1 MPVADVYT
9 SEQVSLDPMSQE
21 NIRDPFALF
30 ERLRHKGPVYWNDQ
44 YSFWMVSG
52 YDEVK
57 SVLQD
62 VDDFSSATEGAVAKR
77 AEGLPASSRTS
88 FEIGKRFFHRHLQTA
103 DAPVHTLHRRAVMRG
118 FMPLVTGVV
127 KQSLENR
134 VDRLID
140 VLIAKGSS
148 DFVADFAY
156 PLPSLVI
163 FDLLGVSE
171 EDHSTIRDTAELFWQ
186 FPAAVYRQDVE
197 LLDRIAT
204 QALCAEAVILR
215 LLEERRISPKVDLI
229 SALARPEAGED
240 VIPDGDIVVMCI
252 FLLMAGHETTAN
264 LLSGSI
270 LHLLQEREQWTQLLL
285 NPLLVPG
292 AVEELLRFVSP
303 VLWVPR
309 VVRHDVQL
317 GGHRLSAGQEV
328 RVSIG
333 AANHDPKRFVLPEKL
348 VLSRSGASPVAFGY
362 GLHSCLGAALARME
376 ASTALKGLLRRTPG
390 IRLQTETVEYAPIYF
405 LRALK
410 SLPIAV
416 GKS

>member
-1 MPVADVYT
+1 
-9 SEQVSLDPMSQE
+9 
-21 NIRDPFALF
+21 
-30 ERLRHKGPVYWNDQ
+30 
-44 YSFWMVSG
+44 
-52 YDEVK
+52 
-57 SVLQD
+57 
-62 VDDFSSATEGAVAKR
+62 
-77 AEGLPASSRTS
+77 
-88 FEIGKRFFHRHLQTA
+88 
-103 DAPVHTLHRRAVMRG
+103 
-118 FMPLVTGVV
+118 
-127 KQSLENR
+127 
-134 VDRLID
+134 
-140 VLIAKGSS
+140 
-148 DFVADFAY
+148 
-156 PLPSLVI
+156 
-163 FDLLGVSE
+163 
-171 EDHSTIRDTAELFWQ
+171 
-186 FPAAVYRQDVE
+186 
-197 LLDRIAT
+197 
-204 QALCAEAVILR
+204 
-215 LLEERRISPKVDLI
+215 
-229 SALARPEAGED
+229 
-240 VIPDGDIVVMCI
+240 VMCI

-309 VVRHDVQL
+309 VVRNDVQL

-362 GLHSCLGAALARME
+362 GLHSCLGAAMARME
-376 ASTALKGLLRRTPG
+376 ASTALRGLLRRTPDM
-390 IRLQTETVEYAPIYF
+390 RLLTESVEYAPIYF

>member
-1 MPVADVYT
+1 MSVANAYAG
-9 SEQVSLDPMSQE
+9 EQVSFDPMSQG
-21 NIRDPFALF
+21 NLRDPFAMF
-30 ERLRHKGPVYWNDQ
+30 ERLRHKGPVYWNGQ

-57 SVLQD
+57 SVLRD
-62 VDDFSSATEGAVAKR
+62 VDHFSSATEEAVAKR
-77 AEGLPASSRTS
+77 AEGLPASSLAS

-118 FMPLVTGVV
+118 LMPLVSGVV

-148 DFVADFAY
+148 DFVSDFAY
-156 PLPSLVI
+156 PLPAQVI
-163 FDLLGVSE
+163 FDLLGIPE
-171 EDHSTIRDTAELFWQ
+171 EEHATIRDTAELFWQ

-197 LLDRIAT
+197 LLDRIA
-204 QALCAEAVILR
+204 ALALRSEAVLLR

-229 SALARPEAGED
+229 SALVRPEMSENA
-240 VIPDGDIVVMCI
+240 IPDDDIVVMCT

-270 LHLLQEREQWTQLLL
+270 LHLLQERDHWTQLLL
-285 NPLLVPG
+285 NPLLIPG

-303 VLWVPR
+303 VLWVAR
-309 VVRHDVQL
+309 VVRQDVRL
-317 GGHRLSAGQEV
+317 EGHRLYAGQEV

-333 AANHDPKRFVLPEKL
+333 AANRDPKRFVHPEKL
-348 VLSRSGASPVAFGY
+348 ILSRSEGTPIAFGY
-362 GLHSCLGAALARME
+362 GLHSCVGAALARME
-376 ASTALKGLLRRTPG
+376 ASAALRGLLLRTPDM
-390 IRLQTETVEYAPIYF
+390 RLQTDTFDYAPIYF
-405 LRALK
+405 LRTLK

-416 GKS
+416 RKS